1 MTTDAL
7 AASDIVSPFSNNRKS
22 LDGESHGIQSSEKP
36 KFEAQNNKV
45 ILLQIDFFFTTTK

>member
-22 LDGESHGIQSSEKP
+22 FDGESHGIQSSEKQ
-36 KFEAQNNKV
+36 KFEAKN
-45 ILLQIDFFFTTTK
+45 TKALYYK

>member
-1 MTTDAL
+1 MTTDTLVAL
-7 AASDIVSPFSNNRKS
+7 DIVSSFPNNRKS

-45 ILLQIDFFFTTTK
+45 TLLQIAFFFTTT